1 MQGFLKSK
9 IVVNA
14 NIKKMKNVKNVGTN
28 LQKNKKKKVFAR
40 QVKFGY

>member
-14 NIKKMKNVKNVGTN
+14 NIKKMKNVQNVDLN
-28 LQKNKKKKVFAR
+28 LQKNKKKKVFAN
-40 QVKFGY
+40 V